1 MMLMR
6 RCGYG
11 RLVSPRNGQVSYARR
26 LGVGGYPRFHAYV
39 DEMADGFQVNLHLDQ
54 KQPSYGKHTAHSGE
68 YDGEV
73 VENEGN
79 RVRQMIESMR
89 R

>member
-1 MMLMR
+1 MR

-11 RLVSPRNGQVSYARR
+11 RLVSRRNGQVSYARR
-26 LGVGGYPRFHAYV
+26 LGGGQYPRFHVYI
-39 DEMADGFQVNLHLDQ
+39 DEKDGGFQVNLHLDQ

-68 YDGEV
+68 YDGEL
-73 VENEGN
+73 VEREGE
-79 RVRQMIESMR
+79 RIRQMIEGMR